1 MNNHRPTGMR
11 ADAASCGTRGRAGSA
26 GQAPGD
32 AAVRR
37 RLREALERELAAA
50 TAAGDQAARE
60 RLLASLR
67 SALTT

>member
-1 MNNHRPTGMR
+1 MNNHRPTGTR
-11 ADAASCGTRGRAGSA
+11 AAAASCGTGGGAGSA
-26 GQAPGD
+26 GQALDD

-37 RLREALERELAAA
+37 RLREALKRELAAA
-50 TAAGDQAARE
+50 TAAGDEAARE